1 MSVNQEPDKELK
13 LEKKR
18 TSLSQIISGSL
29 ESIDL
34 YGQKIQLKYQGKDE
48 YKTSCGG
55 FLSLFLI
62 IYVFLYG
69 VLKFHQLASRE
80 DWQLA
85 SQKVVATSKDL
96 NQERVLSEDQFKN
109 ISMSLQFRKK
119 KEKQTLS
126 QLRSN
131 LNNPNKYN
139 SGSRRELEEDS

>member
-96 NQERVLSEDQFKN
+96 NQERVLSED
-109 ISMSLQFRKK
+109 
-119 KEKQTLS
+119 
-126 QLRSN
+126 
-131 LNNPNKYN
+131 
-139 SGSRRELEEDS
+139 